1 MQTKLVLS
9 SDTELAVIPSGL
21 LNYIKW
27 RHPRVVSH
35 LIHVLSQ
42 KIYGSMQNTLTNGVG
57 LTMPLA
63 DGEHLRTKIS
73 RMHSSRSCLDEFQD
87 QATALNKNLSTVAI
101 VAASDDVPLDA
112 FTCELVHSLIAI
124 GREIFFSERI

>member
-1 MQTKLVLS
+1 
-9 SDTELAVIPSGL
+9 

-42 KIYGSMQNTLTNGVG
+42 KIYGTMQNTLTNSVG

-63 DGEHLRTKIS
+63 DG
-73 RMHSSRSCLDEFQD
+73 
-87 QATALNKNLSTVAI
+87 KNL
-101 VAASDDVPLDA
+101 
-112 FTCELVHSLIAI
+112 
-124 GREIFFSERI
+124 

>member
-1 MQTKLVLS
+1 M
-9 SDTELAVIPSGL
+9 IPSGL

-63 DGEHLRTKIS
+63 DGKNLQENLSFYLIIFFLLFRRIS
-73 RMHSSRSCLDEFQD
+73 RSSNSI
-87 QATALNKNLSTVAI
+87 K
-101 VAASDDVPLDA
+101 
-112 FTCELVHSLIAI
+112 
-124 GREIFFSERI
+124 

>member
-1 MQTKLVLS
+1 
-9 SDTELAVIPSGL
+9 

-42 KIYGSMQNTLTNGVG
+42 KIYGSMQNTLTNSVG

-63 DGEHLRTKIS
+63 DGENLRKRI
-73 RMHSSRSCLDEFQD
+73 RLI
-87 QATALNKNLSTVAI
+87 I
-101 VAASDDVPLDA
+101 VS
-112 FTCELVHSLIAI
+112 I
-124 GREIFFSERI
+124 

>member
-1 MQTKLVLS
+1 MLNFIERIFRIF

-42 KIYGSMQNTLTNGVG
+42 KIYGSMQNTLTNSVG
-57 LTMPLA
+57 LSMPLA
-63 DGEHLRTKIS
+63 DGERKI
-73 RMHSSRSCLDEFQD
+73 F
-87 QATALNKNLSTVAI
+87 
-101 VAASDDVPLDA
+101 
-112 FTCELVHSLIAI
+112 
-124 GREIFFSERI
+124 ERNFD

>member
-1 MQTKLVLS
+1 MIHCERPAFAS

-42 KIYGSMQNTLTNGVG
+42 KIYGTMQNTLTNSVG

-63 DGEHLRTKIS
+63 DGKEI
-73 RMHSSRSCLDEFQD
+73 CFQY
-87 QATALNKNLSTVAI
+87 
-101 VAASDDVPLDA
+101 
-112 FTCELVHSLIAI
+112 ELIDPI
-124 GREIFFSERI
+124 M

>member
-1 MQTKLVLS
+1 MTTGLDSS

-35 LIHVLSQ
+35 LINVLSQ
-42 KIYGSMQNTLTNGVG
+42 KIYGTMQNTLTSSVG

-63 DGEHLRTKIS
+63 DGRYTAENERDEWGSFFVQMNFKIKQQ
-73 RMHSSRSCLDEFQD
+73 R
-87 QATALNKNLSTVAI
+87 
-101 VAASDDVPLDA
+101 
-112 FTCELVHSLIAI
+112 
-124 GREIFFSERI
+124 

>member
-1 MQTKLVLS
+1 
-9 SDTELAVIPSGL
+9 VIPSGL

-42 KIYGSMQNTLTNGVG
+42 KIYGSMQNTLTNSVG

-63 DGEHLRTKIS
+63 DGENLRKRI
-73 RMHSSRSCLDEFQD
+73 RQI
-87 QATALNKNLSTVAI
+87 I
-101 VAASDDVPLDA
+101 VS
-112 FTCELVHSLIAI
+112 I
-124 GREIFFSERI
+124 

>member
-1 MQTKLVLS
+1 MLFFS

-42 KIYGSMQNTLTNGVG
+42 KIYGTMQNTLTNSVG

-63 DGEHLRTKIS
+63 DGNKKTLR
-73 RMHSSRSCLDEFQD
+73 F
-87 QATALNKNLSTVAI
+87 
-101 VAASDDVPLDA
+101 
-112 FTCELVHSLIAI
+112 
-124 GREIFFSERI
+124 FFSI

>member
-1 MQTKLVLS
+1 MLFGKWAISDNRLMKSVDFR
-9 SDTELAVIPSGL
+9 DTELAVIPSGL

-63 DGEHLRTKIS
+63 DGEH
-73 RMHSSRSCLDEFQD
+73 
-87 QATALNKNLSTVAI
+87 
-101 VAASDDVPLDA
+101 P
-112 FTCELVHSLIAI
+112 
-124 GREIFFSERI
+124 

>member
-1 MQTKLVLS
+1 LNFIERIFRFF

-42 KIYGSMQNTLTNGVG
+42 KIYGSMQNTLTNSVG
-57 LTMPLA
+57 LSMPLA
-63 DGEHLRTKIS
+63 DGKHLRKKP
-73 RMHSSRSCLDEFQD
+73 R
-87 QATALNKNLSTVAI
+87 
-101 VAASDDVPLDA
+101 
-112 FTCELVHSLIAI
+112 LVSII
-124 GREIFFSERI
+124 PV